1 MILEYKI
8 DYRSS
13 SLLYEKIFL
22 ELLEEF
28 DLDGNIERDHFD
40 LRLYIESETPEPL
53 ESFATKLSLSLPHSI
68 FLYGIEASIVESM
81 PEQKYELPSH
91 TKIPSPPCPK
101 CLEKIKESYD
111 IYQECSVCGYG
122 AERREVDYRDI
133 VQRVEDN
140 ESVKIDTLYGRYT
153 IGRVSTLPKDSDR
166 YNILAYDL
174 ATIERYSAN
183 IEEYELKALGAFE
196 RPIVRVKKSMKFT
209 MDYENIESDLIY
221 FGLADD
227 GLLIVLME
235 ELHSIGIDMIYISKE
250 PNDRLEVVASSKEVL
265 IVDGVRGVAKVDMVS
280 KERNPSLRALYSIM
294 HEHRLK
300 DRYKNIASIYLSREY
315 HNNILVYGERY
326 GVVEYLSLNFQFN
339 SISDIFRD
347 MQSST
352 DSAKRLVDNYI
363 AKFPEHYAKIS
374 SIEFD
379 NRDFNIYKL
388 WGLIAIILGF
398 TTSQNP
404 LDGAKEIDEA
414 SMSFLGDRG
423 PRIDYKLIHNDNRA
437 TLDGLMVIKTAMSF
451 HLAGVDRL
459 GLAYGMVESFI
470 EFLSNQLDEIR
481 DSMSIE
487 AVVISGSLL
496 SNRRVFGD
504 ISKEFSLNNSIY
516 FNNEIVEIR

>member
-1 MILEYKI
+1 
-8 DYRSS
+8 
-13 SLLYEKIFL
+13 
-22 ELLEEF
+22 
-28 DLDGNIERDHFD
+28 
-40 LRLYIESETPEPL
+40 
-53 ESFATKLSLSLPHSI
+53 
-68 FLYGIEASIVESM
+68 
-81 PEQKYELPSH
+81 
-91 TKIPSPPCPK
+91 
-101 CLEKIKESYD
+101 
-111 IYQECSVCGYG
+111 
-122 AERREVDYRDI
+122 
-133 VQRVEDN
+133 
-140 ESVKIDTLYGRYT
+140 
-153 IGRVSTLPKDSDR
+153 
-166 YNILAYDL
+166 
-174 ATIERYSAN
+174 
-183 IEEYELKALGAFE
+183 
-196 RPIVRVKKSMKFT
+196 
-209 MDYENIESDLIY
+209 
-221 FGLADD
+221 
-227 GLLIVLME
+227 ME
-235 ELHSIGIDMIYISKE
+235 
-250 PNDRLEVVASSKEVL
+250 
-265 IVDGVRGVAKVDMVS
+265 
-280 KERNPSLRALYSIM
+280 
-294 HEHRLK
+294 
-300 DRYKNIASIYLSREY
+300 
-315 HNNILVYGERY
+315 
-326 GVVEYLSLNFQFN
+326 
-339 SISDIFRD
+339 
-347 MQSST
+347 SST
-352 DSAKRLVDNYI
+352 ESAKRLIENYR